1 MKVCILILIISMVH
15 VHASSFGQQVTLDI
29 KNGRLV
35 DVLDEIQKQTGYEF
49 LYNNSLINKQKR
61 VTIKAN
67 HKNFKEV
74 LQEFLSERN
83 LTYELNLNTVLIMAK
98 VGSPQVASSTA
109 VFLQRRR
116 ITGVVSDTKGAPLE
130 SVTVSVKGTTIGT
143 KTDAQGQF
151 ALEIEDQHKVL
162 QFSLVGF
169 QSFERNIS
177 ASNQLKITLEPAVS
191 DLEEAV
197 VVAYGKQ
204 RKISVVG
211 AISSVS
217 PQQLK
222 TPVAKIS
229 SALAGQMA
237 GVVTVQ
243 GSGEPGSAT
252 SFWIRGVSSFAGG
265 TGPLVLVDG
274 IERPMDL
281 VDPEDVESFS
291 VLKDATATAVYGVR
305 GANGIVIITTKRGKK
320 SVKPSIN
327 ARVERGMLEPVVLP
341 KLANAAQ
348 WLDYYND
355 INFEASGKAP
365 LTQEEINKYVNK
377 VDPDVYPNVDWMQ
390 EIFKKRTSNERL
402 NVNVT
407 GGGDFI
413 KYYVSGSYMKEN
425 GIFQPRKTSN
435 YDPSVNF
442 DRINFRSNVDIRLS
456 RSTEVN
462 LNLSNQ
468 YETKNLLGVNLGD
481 MYDIMLHTTPV
492 ATPTQFSNG
501 AYAQPQGGQNPY
513 YSLNTT
519 GFSKDFWNNAQS
531 LIGITQDFS
540 ELITPGLKAN
550 VKFSWD
556 AKNSSTLDKRKAPTT
571 YYVDKTKP
579 RDSEGNLIL
588 KDNGNGSD
596 YLALADYHSGERATN
611 FESSLM
617 YDQLF
622 GNKHRV
628 GGLFLFSMRER
639 TNNFPERDYIAA
651 FPYRNTGIASRLT
664 YSYQDRYFIEGNFG
678 YNGSENFAPK
688 KRFGFFPSLAMGYV
702 ISNEAFFKSLLPVV
716 NFLKIRG
723 SIGRIGSDK
732 IGGSRRFAYNSEMK
746 LDGGYSF
753 GIGGK
758 NYLQGIATGYPG
770 NPLVA
775 WESALKRNIG
785 LELSIFNKLTIQ
797 ADYFAEKRDGI
808 YILQESVPSIVGINV
823 KPYVNIGQMQNKGAE
838 GSLEFNHRQ
847 GEVGIQVRGNLTY
860 NRNKKL
866 FDDKPI
872 PRWAYQSEIGQ
883 RWGQQRG
890 LIALGLF
897 ESEEEIAHSPIQR
910 YGDVIRPGDVK
921 YRDINGDGEITE
933 EDKVA
938 IGDTDMPQWNYGFGA
953 SVSWKG
959 FDLSA
964 FFHGVGQISRIIAG
978 GPLYGQ
984 TGNIWGY
991 GQIYSDVADHRWSA
1005 DNPNPNATYPRL
1017 SFNIANNSQASTLW
1031 QRDMSFIRLKNLE
1044 LGYTL
1049 PKQLTEKWKM
1059 SIVRIYAQGVNV
1071 FTFSKFKLWD
1081 PELETVS
1088 GSSYPQMR
1096 VFNVGLSVT
1105 L

>member
-15 VHASSFGQQVTLDI
+15 VHAASFGQQVTLDI
-29 KNGRLV
+29 KNGHLV

-49 LYNNSLINKQKR
+49 LYNNKLIDKQKR
-61 VTIKAN
+61 VTIKAKN
-67 HKNFKEV
+67 RNFKEV
-74 LQEFLSERN
+74 LHEFLTERN
-83 LTYELNLNTVLIMAK
+83 LAYELNLNTVLIIAK
-98 VGSPQVASSTA
+98 PVSSNL
-109 VFLQRRR
+109 LQSAAWVQKKK
-116 ITGVVSDTKGAPLE
+116 ITGVVSDVKGNALE
-130 SVTVSVKGTTIGT
+130 SVTVAVKGTSVAT
-143 KTDAQGQF
+143 KTDAQGRYS
-151 ALEIEDQHKVL
+151 LEVEDQHKIL
-162 QFSLVGF
+162 IFSLVGY
-169 QSFERNIS
+169 QSVEHMIS
-177 ASNQLKITLEPAVS
+177 SSNQINTTLVAAVS

-204 RKISVVG
+204 RKLSVIG

-217 PQQLK
+217 PKQLK

-243 GSGEPGSAT
+243 GSGEPGSGT
-252 SFWIRGVSSFAGG
+252 SFWIRGVASFGES
-265 TGPLVLVDG
+265 TGPLILVDG

-291 VLKDATATAVYGVR
+291 ILKDATATAVYGVR
-305 GANGIVIITTKRGKK
+305 GANGIVLITTKRGKK
-320 SVKPSIN
+320 SDKPLIN
-327 ARVERGMLEPVVLP
+327 ARIERGILQPGVLP

-355 INFEASGKAP
+355 INYEASGKIQ
-365 LTQEEINKYVNK
+365 LSQEEIDKYVNK

-425 GIFQPRKTSN
+425 GIFQPRRTSN

-442 DRINFRSNVDIRLS
+442 DRINFRSNVDIKLS
-456 RSTEVN
+456 PSTEVN

-468 YETKNLLGVNLGD
+468 YETKNRLGVDLWR
-481 MYDIMLHTTPV
+481 MYEMVLHTTPV
-492 ATPTQFSNG
+492 ATPIQFSNG
-501 AYAQPQGGQNPY
+501 AYAQPQGGNNPY
-513 YSLNTT
+513 YALNTT

-531 LIGITQDFS
+531 LIGVTQDLS

-556 AKNSSTLDKRKAPTT
+556 AKNSSTLDKRKSPTT
-571 YYVDKTKP
+571 YYVDKANP

-596 YLALADYHSGERATN
+596 YLSLADWHSGERATN

-617 YDQLF
+617 YDQLY
-622 GNKHRV
+622 GGKHRV

-639 TNNFPERDYIAA
+639 TNNFPSNDYIAA

-664 YSYQDRYFIEGNFG
+664 YSYQDLYFIEGNFG

-688 KRFGFFPSLAMGYV
+688 KRFGFFPSLALGY
-702 ISNEAFFKSLLPVV
+702 ILSNENFFQPLLPVV
-716 NFLKIRG
+716 NFLKLRG

-746 LDGGYSF
+746 LEGAYSF

-758 NYLQGIATGYPG
+758 NWIQGIATGYPG

-775 WESALKRNIG
+775 WESALKRNVG
-785 LELSIFNKLTIQ
+785 LELGLFNKLTIQ

-808 YILQESVPSIVGINV
+808 YIVQESVPSIVGINV
-823 KPYVNIGQMQNKGAE
+823 KPYVNIGQMENKGIE
-838 GSLEFNHRQ
+838 GSFEFNHQQ
-847 GEVGIQVRGNLTY
+847 GELGIQARGNITY

-866 FDDKPI
+866 FDDKPT
-872 PRWAYQSEIGQ
+872 PRWPYLSEVGQ

-921 YRDINGDGEITE
+921 YRDINGDGEVTD
-933 EDKVA
+933 EDMVA
-938 IGDTDMPQWNYGFGA
+938 IGDTEMPQLNYGFGA
-953 SVSWKG
+953 SVSWRG
-959 FDLSA
+959 FDLAA
-964 FFHGVGQISRIIAG
+964 FFHGVGQITRIIAG

-991 GQIYSDVADHRWSA
+991 GQIYADVADNRWSA
-1005 DNPNPNATYPRL
+1005 DNPNPNAAYPRL
-1017 SFNIANNSQASTLW
+1017 SFNIANNSRPSTLW
-1031 QRDMSFIRLKNLE
+1031 QRNMSFMRLKNLE
-1044 LGYTL
+1044 FGYTL
-1049 PKQLTEKWKM
+1049 PRQWTQKWKM
-1059 SIVRIYAQGVNV
+1059 SAVRLYAQGVNV
-1071 FTFSKFKLWD
+1071 FTFSKFKMWD

-1096 VFNVGLSVT
+1096 VFNIGLSVT

>member
-98 VGSPQVASSTA
+98 AASLPVAPSSA
-109 VFLQRRR
+109 VILQRRKIR
-116 ITGVVSDTKGAPLE
+116 GVVSDVKGMPLE
-130 SVTVSVKGTTIGT
+130 SVTVSVKGTNIGT

-169 QSFERNIS
+169 QSSERNIS
-177 ASNQLKITLEPAVS
+177 TSNQLNVTLEPAVS

-222 TPVAKIS
+222 TPVAKLS
-229 SALAGQMA
+229 SSLAGQMA

-252 SFWIRGVSSFAGG
+252 SFWIRGVSSFAGSNS
-265 TGPLVLVDG
+265 PLILVDG

-320 SVKPSIN
+320 SAKPTIN
-327 ARVERGMLEPVVLP
+327 ARVERGMLEPTRLP
-341 KLANAAQ
+341 KLANATQ

-355 INFEASGKAP
+355 INFEASGKVP

-442 DRINFRSNVDIRLS
+442 DRINFRSNVDIKLS
-456 RSTEVN
+456 PSTEVN

-468 YETKNLLGVNLGD
+468 FETKNRLGLDLGT
-481 MYDIMLHTTPV
+481 MYETILHTTPV
-492 ATPTQFSNG
+492 AIPTQFSNG
-501 AYAQPQGGQNPY
+501 AYTMSPY
-513 YSLNTT
+513 YFLNTT
-519 GFSKDFWNNAQS
+519 GYSKDFWNNAQS
-531 LIGITQDFS
+531 LVGVTQDFS
-540 ELITPGLKAN
+540 ELITPGLRAN

-556 AKNSSTLDKRKAPTT
+556 AKNSTSLDRRKNPIT
-571 YYVDKTKP
+571 YYVDKTNA
-579 RDSEGNLIL
+579 RDSDGNLIL
-588 KDNGNGSD
+588 KDNGAGSD
-596 YLALADYHSGERATN
+596 YFTLKDWHSGERAIN

-617 YDQLF
+617 YDRLF
-622 GNKHRV
+622 AEKHRF

-639 TNNFPERDYIAA
+639 TNNFPENNYIDAL
-651 FPYRNTGIASRLT
+651 PYRNTGIASRLT

-702 ISNEAFFKSLLPVV
+702 LSNEPFFESILPVIS
-716 NFLKIRG
+716 FLKIRG
-723 SIGRIGSDK
+723 SIGKIGSDK
-732 IGGSRRFAYNSEMK
+732 IDGKRRFAYNSEME
-746 LDGGYSF
+746 DRGGYSF
-753 GIGGK
+753 GIGGQK
-758 NYLQGIATGYPG
+758 PLTGIATGYPG

-785 LELSIFNKLTIQ
+785 LELTLFNKLTIQ
-797 ADYFAEKRDGI
+797 TDYFAEKRDGI
-808 YILQESVPSIVGINV
+808 YIPQESVPSVVGVNV
-823 KPYVNIGQMQNKGAE
+823 KPLVNIGQMENRGIE
-838 GSLEFNHRQ
+838 GSLEFNHHQ
-847 GEVGIQVRGNLTY
+847 GDFGLQIRGNITY

-866 FDDKPI
+866 FDDKPV
-872 PRWAYQSEIGQ
+872 PVWAYQSDIGQ

-897 ESEEEIAHSPIQR
+897 QSDEEIAHSPVQK
-910 YGDVIRPGDVK
+910 YGDGPHPGDLK
-921 YRDINGDGEITE
+921 YRDINGDGQITE
-933 EDKVA
+933 QDMVA
-938 IGDTDMPQWNYGFGA
+938 IGDTDMPQLTYGFGT
-953 SVSWKG
+953 SVSWRG
-959 FDLSA
+959 FDIAA
-964 FFHGVGQISRIIAG
+964 FFHGVGEITRIIKG

-984 TGNIWGY
+984 TGNIWNA

-1005 DNPNPNATYPRL
+1005 DNPNPDAIYPRMSL
-1017 SFNIANNSQASTLW
+1017 NIANNSQASTWW

-1044 LGYTL
+1044 FGYTL
-1049 PKQLTEKWKM
+1049 PKRWIEKWKM
-1059 SIVRIYAQGVNV
+1059 STMRFYAQGVNV

-1088 GSSYPQMR
+1088 GSGYPQMR
-1096 VFNVGLSVT
+1096 VFNIGLSVIF
-1105 L
+1105 

>member
-1 MKVCILILIISMVH
+1 MVH
-15 VHASSFGQQVTLDI
+15 VYASSFGQQVTLDI

-49 LYNNSLINKQKR
+49 LYNNNLINKQKR
-61 VTIKAN
+61 VTVKAN
-67 HKNFKEV
+67 RKNFKEF

-83 LTYELNLNTVLIMAK
+83 LTYELNLNTVLIIAK
-98 VGSPQVASSTA
+98 QGGTVSSMMSPVMPAQKRKIS
-109 VFLQRRR
+109 
-116 ITGVVSDTKGAPLE
+116 GVVSDAKGNALE
-130 SVTVSVKGTTIGT
+130 SVTVGVKGTNIAT
-143 KTDAQGQF
+143 KTDARGQY
-151 ALEIEDQHKVL
+151 ALEIEEQHKILV
-162 QFSLVGF
+162 FSLVGY
-169 QSFERNIS
+169 QSAEHTITS
-177 ASNQLKITLEPAVS
+177 SNQVNVTLEAAVS

-204 RKISVVG
+204 RKISVIG

-229 SALAGQMA
+229 SSLAGQMA

-252 SFWIRGVSSFAGG
+252 SFWIRGVSSFAGSNS
-265 TGPLVLVDG
+265 PLILVDG

-320 SVKPSIN
+320 SAKPTIN
-327 ARVERGMLEPVVLP
+327 ARFERGILEPIRLP

-348 WLDYYND
+348 WLDYYHDLNY
-355 INFEASGKAP
+355 EQSGKAP
-365 LTQEEINKYVNK
+365 LSQEEINKHINK
-377 VDPDVYPNVDWMQ
+377 SDPDVYPNVDWMQ
-390 EIFKKRTSNERL
+390 EIFKDRTSNGRL
-402 NVNVT
+402 NMNIT

-413 KYYVSGSYMKEN
+413 KYYVSGSYMREN

-442 DRINFRSNVDIRLS
+442 DRINFRSNVDIKLS
-456 RSTEVN
+456 PSTEVN

-468 YETKNLLGVNLGD
+468 FETKNRLGVDLGT
-481 MYDIMLHTTPV
+481 MYDIILHTTPV
-492 ATPTQFSNG
+492 ATPTEFSTG
-501 AYAQPQGGQNPY
+501 AYAMSPY
-513 YSLNTT
+513 YFLNTT
-519 GFSKDFWNNAQS
+519 GYSKDFWNNAQS
-531 LIGITQDFS
+531 LVGVTQDFS
-540 ELITPGLKAN
+540 ELITPGLRAN

-556 AKNSSTLDKRKAPTT
+556 AKNWTALDRRKNPVT
-571 YYVDKTKP
+571 YYVDKKNA
-579 RDSEGNLIL
+579 RDSDGNLIL
-588 KDNGNGSD
+588 KDNGAGSD
-596 YLALADYHSGERATN
+596 YFELEDWHSGERAIN

-617 YDQLF
+617 YDRLF
-622 GNKHRV
+622 AEKHRL

-639 TNNFPERDYIAA
+639 TNNFPSKNYIAA
-651 FPYRNTGIASRLT
+651 LPYRNTGIASRLT
-664 YSYQDRYFIEGNFG
+664 YSYLDRYFIEGNFG

-702 ISNEAFFKSLLPVV
+702 LSNEPFFKSLLPVV

-723 SIGRIGSDK
+723 SIGKIGSDK
-732 IGGSRRFAYNSEMK
+732 IDGRRRFAYNSEME
-746 LDGGYSF
+746 DRGGYTF
-753 GIGGK
+753 GIAGK
-758 NYLQGIATGYPG
+758 KILPGIATGYPG

-785 LELSIFNKLTIQ
+785 LELTLFNKLTLQ
-797 ADYFAEKRDGI
+797 ADYFAEKREGI
-808 YILQESVPSIVGINV
+808 YIPQESVPSIVGVNI
-823 KPYVNIGQMQNKGAE
+823 KPLVNIGKMENKGME

-847 GEVGIQVRGNLTY
+847 GDFGLQVRGNITY

-872 PRWAYQSEIGQ
+872 PVWAYQSDIGQ

-890 LIALGLF
+890 LIAMGLF
-897 ESEEEIAHSPIQR
+897 QSDEEIAHSPVQK
-910 YGDVIRPGDVK
+910 YGDGPHPGDIR
-921 YRDINGDGEITE
+921 YRDINGDGQISK
-933 EDKVA
+933 EDMVA
-938 IGDTDMPQWNYGFGA
+938 IGDTDMPQLTYGFGT
-953 SVSWKG
+953 SVSWRG
-959 FDLSA
+959 FDIAA
-964 FFHGVGQISRIIAG
+964 FFHGVGEITRIIAG

-984 TGNIWGY
+984 TGNIWNS
-991 GQIYSDVADHRWSA
+991 GQIYADVADNRWSA
-1005 DNPNPNATYPRL
+1005 DNPNPNALYPRL
-1017 SFNIANNSQASTLW
+1017 SLNIANNSQASTWW

-1044 LGYTL
+1044 FGYTL
-1049 PKQLTEKWKM
+1049 PKKWTEKWKLSTM
-1059 SIVRIYAQGVNV
+1059 RLYAQGVNV

-1096 VFNVGLSVT
+1096 VFNIGLSVIF
-1105 L
+1105 